1 MSKAYSVI
9 SFRNKTLLKGVAFLL
24 FLMAVVF
31 VYGLVVLSTPPASAG
46 DDGSDGSRAAGLAG
60 LLSLMVVL
68 TVLPAMLRLRR
79 HAQNAEMA
87 IDSTNDGYWVLDDHG
102 RFIDVNEG
110 YCRMMGYSRAEL
122 MTMRIADFEAVATT
136 AQIQSQIRRILLKGN
151 ERFETR
157 HRHRDGHWVDLEI
170 TVTVVEGR
178 YLVAFLREI
187 SDRKLAE
194 LKIHDLAF
202 LDPLTGM
209 PNRRLLQDRLEQAL
223 ASSLRTR
230 HHGAVLFVDLD
241 NFKVINDT
249 RGHALGDQLLIQVG
263 QRLQAS
269 VNPGDTVARLG
280 GDEFVLILE
289 ALSTD
294 PHQAAH
300 QAQTAAEAC
309 RLAIERPYTVGDT
322 EFHSSASIGV
332 AMFCGGD
339 LTFGELL
346 QRADTAMYQGKAAGR
361 NSVAFFEPRMQR
373 DLALRTELEAD
384 LRRAVAAGQFHI
396 HLQAQVSH
404 EGRVMGA
411 EVLLRWS
418 HPTKGLVSPQVFI
431 PLAETS
437 GLIVSIGAWVLGA
450 ACELLRQWQ
459 ELPHLRELP
468 LSVNVSAVQFARTE
482 FVAELAELLSRT
494 GADPARLKLELTES
508 AVIKNVDEMIDR
520 MHAIRA
526 LGVTLAMDDFGTG
539 QSSLT
544 NLRRLPTQELKIDQ
558 SFVRHLPHDPS
569 DLAIVRTIIAMAG
582 TLGLEVV
589 AEGVETE
596 AQYQALAQNG
606 CLVYQGLLFAA
617 PIPWQAFQAQVQALD
632 GSPWPQVP
640 SAALN
645 LASSSGEIATS

>member
-1 MSKAYSVI
+1 MSVASPVI
-9 SFRNKTLLKGVAFLL
+9 SFRKKTLLKGVVFLF

-31 VYGLVVLSTPPASAG
+31 VYGLVVLSSPAASG
-46 DDGSDGSRAAGLAG
+46 GEGGSDMSRSVWLAS
-60 LLSLMVVL
+60 LLSLMVAL

-87 IDSTNDGYWVLDDHG
+87 IDSTNDGYWVLDAQG

-110 YCRMMGYSRAEL
+110 YCRMMGYRRAEV

-136 AQIQSQIRRILLKGN
+136 PQIQSQIRRILLKGH

-170 TVTVVEGR
+170 TVTVVDER

-223 ASSLRTR
+223 AGSLRTQ
-230 HHGAVLFVDLD
+230 HHGAVLFADLD

-263 QRLQAS
+263 QRLQAHVS
-269 VNPGDTVARLG
+269 PGDTVARLG

-294 PHQAAH
+294 PHEAAH
-300 QAQTAAEAC
+300 QAQKIAEAC
-309 RLAIERPYTVGDT
+309 RLAIERPYTMGDS

-332 AMFCGGD
+332 AMFCGDD
-339 LTFGELL
+339 LSFGELL
-346 QRADTAMYQGKAAGR
+346 QRADTAMYQSKATGR
-361 NSVAFFEPRMQR
+361 NCVAFFEPQMQR
-373 DLALRTELEAD
+373 DLALRTQLEAD
-384 LRRAVAAGQFHI
+384 LRRALVAGQFHI
-396 HLQAQVSH
+396 YLQAQVNH
-404 EGRVMGA
+404 QDRVMGA

-418 HPTKGLVSPQVFI
+418 HPTQGLVSPQIFI

-437 GLIVSIGAWVLGA
+437 GLIVSIGAWVLEA
-450 ACELLRQWQ
+450 ACQLLRQWQ
-459 ELPHLRELP
+459 DLPHLGKLP
-468 LSVNVSAVQFARTE
+468 LSVNVSAVQFARAE
-482 FVAELAELLSRT
+482 FVAELGELLERT
-494 GADPARLKLELTES
+494 GANPARLKLELTES
-508 AVIKNVDEMIDR
+508 VVIQNVDEMIDK
-520 MHAIRA
+520 MHAIRS
-526 LGVTLAMDDFGTG
+526 LGVSLSMDDFGTG

-544 NLRRLPTQELKIDQ
+544 NLRRLPMQQLKIDQ
-558 SFVRHLPHDPS
+558 SFVRRLPDDPN

-582 TLGLEVV
+582 TLGLAVI

-596 AQYQALAQNG
+596 GQRAVLAQNG
-606 CLVYQGLLFAA
+606 CLLCQGLLFGA
-617 PIPWQAFQAQVQALD
+617 PMPWQAFQAQVQALD
-632 GSPWPQVP
+632 ELAWPQVP
-640 SAALN
+640 NAALN
-645 LASSSGEIATS
+645 LANSSGEIATS